1 MSRPIDPNQQH
12 DPLQPQGESLTADA
26 VKQYLLANPDFILD
40 DIDLIAAIAAPTK
53 SVGDNVLDLQT
64 TMIDRLQHKVG
75 QLRDIQAEL
84 IDAASINAL
93 TRDRVLIAVLK
104 IMDAKNFEE
113 LIAFI
118 TEPTGLAAALDLDTV
133 ALAIESKAD
142 VPGLGVRGLRI
153 LEAHGVDALIGS
165 GEPHRLSAEINSNPG
180 LYGASAPHVRSEALV
195 RLTFSKSTPPGILA
209 LGSAHPEQFHP
220 TQAADLLEFMGRVV
234 ERAVRLWLDLPRT
247 P

>member
-1 MSRPIDPNQQH
+1 MSRPIDPSQQPTPSH
-12 DPLQPQGESLTADA
+12 SSDGQLTADT

-40 DIDLIAAIAAPTK
+40 DMDLIASMSAPK
-53 SVGDNVLDLQT
+53 NAVGDNVLDLQSV
-64 TMIDRLQHKVG
+64 IIERLQHKVG

-93 TRDRVLIAVLK
+93 TRDRVLVAVLK
-104 IMDAKNFEE
+104 LMDAKSFEE

-118 TEPTGLAAALDLDTV
+118 TEPSGLAAALDLDTV
-133 ALAIESKAD
+133 ALAVESKAD

-153 LEAHGVDALIGS
+153 LEANGVDALIGS
-165 GEPHRLSAEINSNPG
+165 GEPYRLSAEINSNPG
-180 LYGASAPHVRSEALV
+180 LYGGSAPHVRSEALV

-220 TQAADLLEFMGRVV
+220 SQAADLLEFMGRVV
-234 ERAVRLWLDLPRT
+234 ERAVRLWLDLPRDQ
-247 P
+247 